1 MNAFRWEDSLS
12 LNFRFVFSMKI
23 LAVFLLI
30 LSIPI
35 VIITCVLIFFPKG
48 KSILFKQKRV
58 GIHKKEF
65 VIYKFTTMENDSI
78 TKVGKIIRKLGWDE
92 IPQLL
97 NVIKGDMAFVGPRP
111 LTASDINRL
120 NWNTSNHAKRWSVK
134 PGITGPAQLTN
145 ICDAKVSMS
154 KDLFYIENKS
164 ILLDFKMI
172 IRSLLV
178 PIIGK
183 RTTWIYLS
191 TELEI

>member
-1 MNAFRWEDSLS
+1 
-12 LNFRFVFSMKI
+12 MKI

-145 ICDAKVSMS
+145 ICDAKVSM
-154 KDLFYIENKS
+154 
-164 ILLDFKMI
+164 
-172 IRSLLV
+172 
-178 PIIGK
+178 
-183 RTTWIYLS
+183 
-191 TELEI
+191 